1 MRIKQCSSAKICKKG
16 TLGLAVL
23 AMLGVTGQA
32 QAQSALSINT
42 GEVTYAD
49 HVAQIITDN
58 CVVCHHEGGGG
69 PMQLTNYEQVR
80 PWAPLVQYRVE
91 NREMPP
97 YAYDHGIGIHE
108 LQGDWR
114 LEQSEIDI
122 ITAWVQQGAQEGDW
136 SDRCIKAIQV
146 KPAGNAKA
154 VVHHANSYVETLNE
168 EGEPE
173 FIQGVKTPSLGI
185 NDSFLSP
192 ALRFSVF
199 LA

>member
-1 MRIKQCSSAKICKKG
+1 MWHRPYVM
-16 TLGLAVL
+16 TGL
-23 AMLGVTGQA
+23 T
-32 QAQSALSINT
+32 
-42 GEVTYAD
+42 
-49 HVAQIITDN
+49 
-58 CVVCHHEGGGG
+58 
-69 PMQLTNYEQVR
+69 
-80 PWAPLVQYRVE
+80 
-91 NREMPP
+91 
-97 YAYDHGIGIHE
+97 
-108 LQGDWR
+108 
-114 LEQSEIDI
+114 
-122 ITAWVQQGAQEGDW
+122 